1 MPREALRLVKDILRG
16 QRRRSDYDELYYG
29 MQDVEALLEDYSRVG
44 RKRFTRVSTPTKP
57 KRKLSAW
64 NKFVKANST
73 KKEFRYRNGKLN
85 LKKMGVA
92 FRRKRRK

>member
-1 MPREALRLVKDILRG
+1 MPTKREREYYRMGFQDG
-16 QRRRSDYDELYYG
+16 QRTKVRDPDIAEFAPEY
-29 MQDVEALLEDYSRVG
+29 MA
-44 RKRFTRVSTPTKP
+44 KFPAWTRDPEYNKKP

-64 NKFVKANST
+64 NKFVKANSR

-92 FRRKRRK
+92 FRRKKRR